1 MKVSDLIRVEKNEKR
16 EEIPPFVRK
25 TIMNTKIWD
34 EISFTISPQD
44 LKVIKGPNTNCDS
57 PMLKPQKMEA
67 FRSK

>member
-1 MKVSDLIRVEKNEKR
+1 MKVSDLIRVEKNEKC

-44 LKVIKGPNTNCDS
+44 LKVIKGPNTNNCDS
-57 PMLKPQKMEA
+57 PIQRPKMEA